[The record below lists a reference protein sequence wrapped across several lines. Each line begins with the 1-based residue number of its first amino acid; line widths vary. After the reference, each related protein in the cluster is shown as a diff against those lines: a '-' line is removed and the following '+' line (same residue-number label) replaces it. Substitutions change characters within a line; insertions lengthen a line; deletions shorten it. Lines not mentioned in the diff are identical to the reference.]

1 MMPKSKWL
9 KKGWLRPSFFYKYWI
24 YSCCFISATL
34 SVTSSASALEH
45 SSPAKMQTYSLVDSL
60 SYSDTVS
67 IQSALNNWR
76 KGYFKPGQRQWSW
89 NWLELGVRK
98 NNMGIGLIARMD
110 YDLRF
115 NKDTSEFYWL
125 TSNKKPL
132 PTGGNFNLDL
142 KAKAFKAIGLRVFW
156 GDQISLHEQPFHYQ
170 IGLSYLRAYYRID
183 GSITGTANMLSN
195 SNYQYYGNVD
205 YAYTRDILFG
215 RKVSAVNGNGFSFDL
230 NLDGQLTSK
239 IAYKLQVRD
248 LFARIYWHDMPYTQ
262 AVVNSNQQSLDKNG
276 YLSIVPLI
284 SGYEGKKS
292 SDTQT
297 LSPRGYLQLAQQINP
312 EYAGLFEYRYQFGQS
327 LWGIGLKKQFQKN
340 QSYGLSYWPNNQMLS
355 VSGDY
360 PQWRWSL
367 SADQLNRNRV
377 KSFGLALGWHM
388 Y

>member
-1 MMPKSKWL
+1 MMSVSIRL
-9 KKGWLRPSFFYKYWI
+9 KKGWLWPSFFYSWVYL
-24 YSCCFISATL
+24 SLTFSAA
-34 SVTSSASALEH
+34 SVASEVSHVSSD
-45 SSPAKMQTYSLVDSL
+45 KVQTYSLVESL

-67 IQSALNNWR
+67 IRSALNNW
-76 KGYFKPGQRQWSW
+76 KNGYFKPGQRQWSW
-89 NWLELGVRK
+89 NWVELGVRK
-98 NNMGIGLIARMD
+98 NNMGIGLIERVD

-115 NKDTSEFYWL
+115 NKDTAEFYWL
-125 TSNKKPL
+125 TANKRPL
-132 PTGGNFNLDL
+132 PAGGHFNLDL
-142 KAKAFKAIGLRVFW
+142 NAKAFKAIGLRVFW
-156 GDQISLHEQPFHYQ
+156 GNQVNLLNQPLHYQ
-170 IGLSYLRAYYRID
+170 IGLSYLRAYYRIG
-183 GSITGTANMLSN
+183 GSITGTANMLSD
-195 SNYQYYGNVD
+195 SNYQYDGNVD

-215 RKVSAVNGNGFSFDL
+215 RKVGSVSGNGFSFDL